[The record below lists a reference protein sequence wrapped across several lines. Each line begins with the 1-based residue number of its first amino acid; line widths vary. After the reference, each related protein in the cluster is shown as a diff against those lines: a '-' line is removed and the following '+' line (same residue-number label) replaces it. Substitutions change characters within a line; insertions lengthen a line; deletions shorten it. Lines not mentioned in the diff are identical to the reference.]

1 MIFSC
6 FLFLIILKQAMKCV
20 NLGLIL
26 AELIFEGKLLFVSTL
41 INVVSFLVC
50 HLLVALEVPHP
61 PKLPYWQEN

>member
-6 FLFLIILKQAMKCV
+6 FFFFNLKQAMKCV

-50 HLLVALEVPHP
+50 HLLGCTRMGISRSPSSS
-61 PKLPYWQEN
+61 